1 MFVSENHEAK
11 LERAM
16 KLFTSCVK
24 EIEQQMDK
32 TNDYV
37 HPFVSDSWIKGPA
50 FDALVAPES
59 ALDFFETAVK
69 WMREN
74 DMNYDDFEPDH
85 MGSEYSKRFN
95 ELLRFEKLWL
105 DGGLGVRFPVGLAI
119 AFIVY
124 VNPTSK
130 IEIEFVRD
138 KWEWRGDYRN
148 SKCVCFEISDY
159 GFDTSIHYNRHDAY
173 SYM

>member
-1 MFVSENHEAK
+1 M
-11 LERAM
+11 
-16 KLFTSCVK
+16 
-24 EIEQQMDK
+24 
-32 TNDYV
+32 
-37 HPFVSDSWIKGPA
+37 IKGPA
-50 FDALVAPES
+50 LDALVAPES
-59 ALDFFETAVK
+59 ALDFFEEVNK
-69 WMREN
+69 WMKEN
-74 DMNYDDFEPDH
+74 DMNYDAEIDPNQIKKEFQN
-85 MGSEYSKRFN
+85 RFN

-124 VNPTSK
+124 ANPTSK

-159 GFDTSIHYNRHDAY
+159 GFDTSIHYNHHDAY